1 MATWRCDER
10 FLCELYLEGGF
21 HRELVLEM
29 RPFITKISAVRNE
42 VFANATNGKRRDQW
56 VWMKRFERMVVD
68 AIGPEAKFLPDDE
81 EKTRGKRAGNEVSG
95 SDDGILV
102 VE

>member
-56 VWMKRFERMVVD
+56 VWMKRFESMVVG
-68 AIGPEAKFLPDDE
+68 ALGHEAKFLPDDE
-81 EKTRGKRAGNEVSG
+81 EKPRGKRAGNEG
-95 SDDGILV
+95 AGDDGILV